1 MFSDKKKEATLRK
14 AFLGISRGCSVS
26 EYNSKPLYIKHFN
39 IFDQETL
46 DLAYDKRL
54 SKLEKQGIPSE
65 KERLKELQEEG
76 KWGAKQKKQI
86 AEKEVYI
93 KNLKNTKNALVLPS
107 QKQQIQDKIESSE
120 KEIST
125 LYAERDSLLNNTA
138 DYFANRYLNDI
149 SIYESFYK
157 TESLE
162 EHFFSQE
169 EFEDL
174 ERKEIYDL
182 VLLYN
187 ESFKTISIDIIKEL
201 ALSGLFVN
209 YFNINEN
216 SPNELFNRSPLEL
229 TFYQVNLITYCKI
242 FKSIFK
248 NIPNIPDEI
257 KDDPDKLLELAEGG
271 GESEKKIEEIKKAAA
286 KGNQTRAQSIVGAS
300 KKDMKG
306 MGYEEDGNISIQ
318 DFLKQKGKTSYSL
331 IQDGDIVV

>member
-248 NIPNIPDEI
+248 NIPNIPE
-257 KDDPDKLLELAEGG
+257 KPLEDLH
-271 GESEKKIEEIKKAAA
+271 
-286 KGNQTRAQSIVGAS
+286 
-300 KKDMKG
+300 
-306 MGYEEDGNISIQ
+306 
-318 DFLKQKGKTSYSL
+318 L
-331 IQDGDIVV
+331 